1 MVKVVE
7 ITEFGDPSVLKITN
21 KDTPKLQ
28 TNEVLVENKSIGLNF
43 IDTYH
48 RSRALPHSTSIWNW
62 FRSCWN
68 C

>member
-28 TNEVLVENKSIGLNF
+28 ANEILVENKSIGL
-43 IDTYH
+43 I
-48 RSRALPHSTSIWNW
+48 
-62 FRSCWN
+62 
-68 C
+68 